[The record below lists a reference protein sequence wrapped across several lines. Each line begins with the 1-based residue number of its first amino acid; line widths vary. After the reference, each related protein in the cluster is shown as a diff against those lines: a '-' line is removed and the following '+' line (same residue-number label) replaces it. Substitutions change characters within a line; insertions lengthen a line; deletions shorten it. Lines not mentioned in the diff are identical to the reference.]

1 MGTAAKPGAWET
13 RTLDFPC
20 RDGFRDP
27 SLLMPGRVALNHG
40 DNPAATAGIVRLPGR
55 HDVTDGRPAAAA
67 AAAHES
73 QNSRPM
79 NMSDSPTPSA
89 ITLTHLQRLE
99 AESIHIMREV
109 VSESEKP
116 VMLYSVGK
124 DSAVMLHLARKAF
137 YPSPPPFPLLHVDT
151 TWKFKAMYALRDQMA
166 KESGMELLVYQN
178 PEAKAKGINPFD
190 HGSLHTDLW
199 KTEGLKQALD
209 LYQFD
214 VAFGGAR
221 RDEEKSRAKERIF
234 SFRSAN
240 HRWDA
245 KNQRPELWNLYNAR
259 KAKGES
265 IRVFPISN
273 WTELD
278 IWQYIHLENI
288 PIVPLYFAAPRPT
301 VERDGLLLMVDD
313 ERFRLKPGE
322 TPQMRSI
329 RFRTLGCYPLTGAVE
344 STADTLPRVI
354 QEMLLTTTSER
365 QGRVIDKDAGSASM
379 EKKKQEGYF

>member
-1 MGTAAKPGAWET
+1 
-13 RTLDFPC
+13 
-20 RDGFRDP
+20 
-27 SLLMPGRVALNHG
+27 MPRN
-40 DNPAATAGIVRLPGR
+40 
-55 HDVTDGRPAAAA
+55 
-67 AAAHES
+67 
-73 QNSRPM
+73 
-79 NMSDSPTPSA
+79 
-89 ITLTHLQRLE
+89 LTHLERLE

-109 VSESEKP
+109 VAEAEKP

-151 TWKFKAMYALRDQMA
+151 TWKFKAMYELREKAARDA
-166 KESGMELLVYQN
+166 GMELLVYQN
-178 PEAKAKGINPFD
+178 PEAIEKGINPFD
-190 HGSLHTDLW
+190 HGGLHTDMW

-209 LYQFD
+209 LHGFD

-221 RDEEKSRAKERIF
+221 RDEEKSRAKERVF

-240 HRWDA
+240 HRWDP
-245 KNQRPELWNLYNAR
+245 KQQRPELWNLYNAK
-259 KAKGES
+259 KAKNES

-278 IWQYIHLENI
+278 IWQYIHLNNI
-288 PIVPLYFAAPRPT
+288 EIVPLYFSAPRPT
-301 VERDGLLLMVDD
+301 VERDGMLLMVDD
-313 ERFRLKPGE
+313 ERFRLNDGE
-322 TPQMRSI
+322 VPVERSI

-344 STADTLPRVI
+344 STAATLPEII

-365 QGRVIDKDAGSASM
+365 QGRAIDHDQAASM